1 MRTFFCFIRHGET
14 NWNQERRIQGKKDN
28 ILNETGKNQAKEV
41 GELLKKEGIN
51 WDIIITSPLKRAYET
66 ATIIQSILQP
76 KLKVIAIPAFQ
87 EREFG
92 KAEGMAI
99 SKEIFDR
106 IVIDEVDGMEKS
118 TTLQKRVKDAT
129 LDLARKYDGKH
140 IIVVAH
146 SHVIKGLLTQIDSN
160 YTFRDKMAN
169 SAMYLFEVE
178 NDKVRLIKEKRRN

>member
-14 NWNQERRIQGKKDN
+14 NWNQERRIQGRIDN

-106 IVIDEVDGMEKS
+106 S
-118 TTLQKRVKDAT
+118 TA
-129 LDLARKYDGKH
+129 
-140 IIVVAH
+140 
-146 SHVIKGLLTQIDSN
+146 SS
-160 YTFRDKMAN
+160 
-169 SAMYLFEVE
+169 S
-178 NDKVRLIKEKRRN
+178 